1 MKNRTFS
8 IFQLSWLLST
18 LTVFTFIN
26 SVNAQEWVQ
35 KADMINPRLFFSVSA
50 VDNEIYVIGGT
61 LADPIGSVE
70 AYDPKTNKW
79 VKKASML
86 FARAGVVS
94 CEVGGKIYAIG
105 GWNGQNP
112 ALGTVEEYD
121 PSTDKWTQKAEMPTP
136 RSFFAA
142 VVADDKIYAIGGV
155 AQNVGPLASI

>member
-1 MKNRTFS
+1 MNIFIRLNLGGLSEKTHDFIFS
-8 IFQLSWLLST
+8 IELVIKHFNCIYFDKQCQRSRMG
-18 LTVFTFIN
+18 
-26 SVNAQEWVQ
+26 QESRYG
-35 KADMINPRLFFSVSA
+35 KSKTFFSVSA

-94 CEVGGKIYAIG
+94 CEVDGKIYAIG
-105 GWNGQNP
+105 GWDGQNP

-121 PSTDKWTQKAEMPTP
+121 LSADTWTQKSDMPTP
-136 RSFFAA
+136 RSF
-142 VVADDKIYAIGGV
+142 
-155 AQNVGPLASI
+155 LLLLL

>member
-1 MKNRTFS
+1 MKNHTFS

-94 CEVGGKIYAIG
+94 CKVGGKIYAIG

-112 ALGTVEEYD
+112 ALGTVEELIFLILVLNLIIINR
-121 PSTDKWTQKAEMPTP
+121 DKVYRHENAFLLCPFSLTFIA
-136 RSFFAA
+136 
-142 VVADDKIYAIGGV
+142 
-155 AQNVGPLASI
+155 